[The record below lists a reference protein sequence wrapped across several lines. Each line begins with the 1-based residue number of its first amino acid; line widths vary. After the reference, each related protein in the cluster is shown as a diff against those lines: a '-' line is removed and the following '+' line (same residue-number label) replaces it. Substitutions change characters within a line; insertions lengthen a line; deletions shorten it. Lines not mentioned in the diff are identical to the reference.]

1 MLCGPCYTCART
13 RYGLKSFILW
23 TVIGVIINIIMWST
37 AAGAA
42 SAVADGTMTV
52 NAGDSS
58 NGGSITYST
67 ASRSTDDVI
76 ADLTQD
82 LANCQADSVSN
93 ESLNTQSLLAQLER
107 DIDNME

>member
-23 TVIGVIINIIMWST
+23 TVIGVILNVIMWST
-37 AAGAA
+37 GGAAASNAAA
-42 SAVADGTMTV
+42 SA
-52 NAGDSS
+52 
-58 NGGSITYST
+58 

-76 ADLTQD
+76 ADLTQE

>member
-23 TVIGVIINIIMWST
+23 TVIGVILNVIMWST
-37 AAGAA
+37 KNATTNNATA
-42 SAVADGTMTV
+42 SA
-52 NAGDSS
+52 
-58 NGGSITYST
+58 